1 MAVGFRKPQEF
12 CGGLETFSLPTR
24 PTEDRPLIVGKYT
37 SMDTARIQVK
47 AGNGGNGCISFRREK
62 FVPRG
67 GPDGGDGGNGG
78 NVVFVATLGMSTLI
92 DLRHNPRQVA
102 ENGGHGTGKQKH
114 GADGADRIIKVP
126 AGTIV
131 RDQDTLE
138 MLADLTEPNQ
148 AVVVARGGIGGKGN
162 AHFKSS
168 TFQAPR
174 VAERGEPGEEREIS
188 LEVKLIADVGLLGY
202 PNAGKSTLLART
214 SAATPK
220 IAAYPFTTLR
230 PNLGVVR
237 IDREQNFI
245 LADIPGLIEGA
256 HKGAGLG
263 HQFLR
268 HIERTKMLIHVIDLS
283 ATDGRDP
290 IEDYE
295 RLNQELGHY
304 NDLLTK
310 LPQIIAVNKIDMPEA
325 KANLARVE
333 GYFGQ
338 RKIFPISAITGE
350 GVNLLMQQAYRS
362 LLYLEARAR
371 EEAETTIT
379 FEHELPPEPAARF
392 ELTKTA
398 DRFIISGAEPRRAV
412 LMTDMGNEQALILL
426 YRKLKNMG
434 VMNALAREGAAEGDT
449 VQIDEFEFTYS
460 PRAMQSN

>member
-1 MAVGFRKPQEF
+1 
-12 CGGLETFSLPTR
+12 
-24 PTEDRPLIVGKYT
+24 
-37 SMDTARIQVK
+37 MDTARIQVK

-78 NVVFVATLGMSTLI
+78 NIILVATLGMSTLI
-92 DLRHNPRQVA
+92 DLHHNPRQVA
-102 ENGGHGTGKQKH
+102 DNGGHGTGKQRD
-114 GADGADRIIKVP
+114 GADGADCVVKVP
-126 AGTIV
+126 AGTII
-131 RDQDTLE
+131 RDFDTSEL
-138 MLADLTEPNQ
+138 LADLTAPDQ
-148 AVVVARGGIGGKGN
+148 SVVVARGGIGGKGN
-162 AHFKSS
+162 ARFKSS

-174 VAERGEPGEEREIS
+174 VAEKGEPGEEREIS
-188 LEVKLIADVGLLGY
+188 LEVKLIADIGLVGY

-237 IDREQNFI
+237 INREQNFV

-290 IEDYE
+290 IKDYE
-295 RLNQELGHY
+295 QLNLELGHY
-304 NDLLTK
+304 NALLTK

-325 KANLARVE
+325 KANLTRVE
-333 GYFGQ
+333 EYFGN
-338 RKIFPISAITGE
+338 RKIFPISAITGD
-350 GVNLLMQQAYRS
+350 GVNSLMQQAYRS
-362 LLYLEARAR
+362 LQYLETRAR
-371 EEAETTIT
+371 QEAETTIT
-379 FEHELPPEPAARF
+379 LEQELPPEPSARF
-392 ELTKTA
+392 ELIETEEGFLVT
-398 DRFIISGAEPRRAV
+398 GAEPRRAV
-412 LMTDMGNEQALILL
+412 LMTDMENEQALILL

-434 VMNALAREGAAEGDT
+434 VMNALARAGAVEGDT

-460 PRAMQSN
+460 PKAMQSN

>member
-1 MAVGFRKPQEF
+1 
-12 CGGLETFSLPTR
+12 
-24 PTEDRPLIVGKYT
+24 
-37 SMDTARIQVK
+37 MDTARIQVK

-78 NVVFVATLGMSTLI
+78 NVILTATLGMSTLI
-92 DLRHNPRQVA
+92 DLHHNPRQVA
-102 ENGGHGTGKQKH
+102 ENGGHGTGKQRD
-114 GADGADRIIKVP
+114 GADGTDCVVKVP

-131 RDQDTLE
+131 RDFDTTE
-138 MLADLTEPNQ
+138 TLADLMEPDQ
-148 AVVVARGGIGGKGN
+148 TVVIARGGIGGKGN
-162 AHFKSS
+162 ARFKSS

-174 VAERGEPGEEREIS
+174 VAEKGEPGEEREIS
-188 LEVKLIADVGLLGY
+188 LEIKLIADIGLVGY

-237 IDREQNFI
+237 INREQNFV

-290 IEDYE
+290 IKDYE
-295 RLNQELGHY
+295 QLNLELGHY
-304 NDLLTK
+304 NELLTK
-310 LPQIIAVNKIDMPEA
+310 LPQIIALNKIDMPEA
-325 KANLARVE
+325 EANLERVQT
-333 GYFGQ
+333 YFGK
-338 RKIFPISAITGE
+338 RKVFPISAITGA
-350 GVNLLMQQAYRS
+350 GVNQLMQQAYRS
-362 LLYLEARAR
+362 LQYLETRAR
-371 EEAETTIT
+371 KEAETTIIL
-379 FEHELPPEPAARF
+379 EQELPSEPSARF
-392 ELTKTA
+392 ELVETEEGFAVT
-398 DRFIISGAEPRRAV
+398 GAEPRRAV
-412 LMTDMGNEQALILL
+412 LMTDMENEQALILL

-434 VMNALAREGAAEGDT
+434 VMNALARAGAVEGDT

-460 PRAMQSN
+460 PKTMQSN

>member
-1 MAVGFRKPQEF
+1 
-12 CGGLETFSLPTR
+12 
-24 PTEDRPLIVGKYT
+24 
-37 SMDTARIQVK
+37 MDTARIQIK

-78 NVVFVATLGMSTLI
+78 NVILTATLGMSTLI
-92 DLRHNPRQVA
+92 DLHHNPRQVA
-102 ENGGHGTGKQKH
+102 ENGGHGTGKQRD
-114 GADGADRIIKVP
+114 GADGADCVVKVP

-131 RDQDTLE
+131 RDLE
-138 MLADLTEPNQ
+138 TAEQLADLTEPDQ
-148 AVVVARGGIGGKGN
+148 TVVVARGGIGGKGN
-162 AHFKSS
+162 ARFKSS

-174 VAERGEPGEEREIS
+174 VAEKGEPGEEREIS
-188 LEVKLIADVGLLGY
+188 LEIKLIADVGLVGY

-237 IDREQNFI
+237 INREQNFV

-290 IEDYE
+290 IKDYE
-295 RLNQELGHY
+295 QLNLELGHY
-304 NDLLTK
+304 NELLTK

-325 KANLARVE
+325 KANLTRVQE
-333 GYFGQ
+333 YFGN

-350 GVNLLMQQAYRS
+350 SVDALMQQAYRS
-362 LLYLEARAR
+362 LQHLETRAR
-371 EEAETTIT
+371 KEAETTIT
-379 FEHELPPEPAARF
+379 LEQELSPEPAARF
-392 ELTKTA
+392 ELVETEEGFVVT
-398 DRFIISGAEPRRAV
+398 GAEPRRAV
-412 LMTDMGNEQALILL
+412 LMTDMENEQALVLL

-434 VMNALAREGAAEGDT
+434 VINALARAGAVEGDT

-460 PRAMQSN
+460 PKTMQSS

>member
-1 MAVGFRKPQEF
+1 
-12 CGGLETFSLPTR
+12 
-24 PTEDRPLIVGKYT
+24 
-37 SMDTARIQVK
+37 MDTARIQVK
-47 AGNGGNGCISFRREK
+47 AGDGGNGCISFRREK

-67 GPDGGDGGNGG
+67 GPDGGDGGNGA
-78 NVVFVATLGMSTLI
+78 NIVLVATLGMSTLI

-102 ENGGHGTGKQKH
+102 ENGGHGAGKQRD
-114 GADGADRIIKVP
+114 GADGVDRVIKVP

-138 MLADLTEPNQ
+138 MLADLTEPDQ
-148 AVVVARGGIGGKGN
+148 TVVVARGGIGGKGN

-174 VAERGEPGEEREIS
+174 VAERGEPGEEREIN
-188 LEVKLIADVGLLGY
+188 LEIKLIADVGLVGY

-220 IAAYPFTTLR
+220 IAPYPFTTLR

-283 ATDGRDP
+283 AADGRDP
-290 IEDYE
+290 IADYE
-295 RLNQELGHY
+295 QLNRELGHY
-304 NDLLTK
+304 NTPLTE

-325 KANLARVE
+325 KANLTRVQA
-333 GYFGQ
+333 YFGK
-338 RKIFPISAITGE
+338 RKIFPISAVTGE
-350 GVNLLMQQAYRS
+350 GVNPLMQQAYRS
-362 LLYLEARAR
+362 LQYLESRAR
-371 EEAETTIT
+371 EAAETTIR
-379 FEHELPPEPAARF
+379 FEHELPPEPPARF
-392 ELTKTA
+392 EVVKVEEG
-398 DRFIISGAEPRRAV
+398 FIVSGAEPRRAV
-412 LMTDMGNEQALILL
+412 LMTDMDNEQGLILL

-434 VMNALAREGAAEGDT
+434 VINALAREGAVEGDT

>member
-1 MAVGFRKPQEF
+1 
-12 CGGLETFSLPTR
+12 
-24 PTEDRPLIVGKYT
+24 
-37 SMDTARIQVK
+37 MDTARIQVK

-78 NVVFVATLGMSTLI
+78 NVILIATLGMSTLI
-92 DLRHNPRQVA
+92 DLHHNPRQVA
-102 ENGGHGTGKQKH
+102 ENGGHGIGKKRD
-114 GADGADRIIKVP
+114 GADGVDCVVKVP

-131 RDQDTLE
+131 RDYDTTE
-138 MLADLTEPNQ
+138 TLADLTEPDES
-148 AVVVARGGIGGKGN
+148 VVVARGGIGGKGN
-162 AHFKSS
+162 ARFKSS

-174 VAERGEPGEEREIS
+174 VAEKGEPGEEREIS
-188 LEVKLIADVGLLGY
+188 LEIKLIADIGLVGY

-237 IDREQNFI
+237 INREQNFV

-290 IEDYE
+290 IQDYE
-295 RLNQELGHY
+295 QLNLELDHY
-304 NDLLTK
+304 DALLTK

-325 KANLARVE
+325 KANLTRVQE
-333 GYFGQ
+333 YFGN
-338 RKIFPISAITGE
+338 RKIFPTSAITGD
-350 GVNLLMQQAYRS
+350 GVNSLMQQAYRS
-362 LLYLEARAR
+362 LQYLETRAR
-371 EEAETTIT
+371 KEAETTIT
-379 FEHELPPEPAARF
+379 LEQELPPEPSARF
-392 ELTKTA
+392 ELIKTKDGFLVT
-398 DRFIISGAEPRRAV
+398 GAEPRRAV
-412 LMTDMGNEQALILL
+412 LMTDMENEQALILL
-426 YRKLKNMG
+426 YRKLKNIG
-434 VMNALAREGAAEGDT
+434 VINALARAGAVEGDT

-460 PRAMQSN
+460 PKTMQSS

>member
-1 MAVGFRKPQEF
+1 
-12 CGGLETFSLPTR
+12 
-24 PTEDRPLIVGKYT
+24 
-37 SMDTARIQVK
+37 MDTARIQVK

-78 NVVFVATLGMSTLI
+78 NVILIATLGMSTLI
-92 DLRHNPRQVA
+92 DLHHNPRQVA
-102 ENGGHGTGKQKH
+102 ENGGHGTGKQRD
-114 GADGADRIIKVP
+114 GADGTDCVVKVP

-131 RDQDTLE
+131 RDYDTTE
-138 MLADLTEPNQ
+138 ILADLTAPDES
-148 AVVVARGGIGGKGN
+148 VVVARGGIGGKGN
-162 AHFKSS
+162 ARFKSS

-174 VAERGEPGEEREIS
+174 VAEKGEPGEEREIS
-188 LEVKLIADVGLLGY
+188 LEIKLIADVGLVGY

-237 IDREQNFI
+237 INREQNFV

-290 IEDYE
+290 IKDYE
-295 RLNQELGHY
+295 QLNLELGHY
-304 NDLLTK
+304 NELLTK
-310 LPQIIAVNKIDMPEA
+310 LPQIIALNKIDMPEA
-325 KANLARVE
+325 EVNLARVQA
-333 GYFGQ
+333 YFGK
-338 RKIFPISAITGE
+338 RKVFPISAITGA
-350 GVNLLMQQAYRS
+350 GVNPLMQQAYRS
-362 LLYLEARAR
+362 LQYLEARAR
-371 EEAETTIT
+371 KEAETTIIL
-379 FEHELPPEPAARF
+379 EPELPPEPSARF
-392 ELTKTA
+392 ELVETEEGFAVT
-398 DRFIISGAEPRRAV
+398 GAEPRRAV
-412 LMTDMGNEQALILL
+412 LMTDMENEQALILL

-434 VMNALAREGAAEGDT
+434 VMNALARAGAVEGDP

-460 PRAMQSN
+460 PKAMQSN

>member
-1 MAVGFRKPQEF
+1 
-12 CGGLETFSLPTR
+12 
-24 PTEDRPLIVGKYT
+24 
-37 SMDTARIQVK
+37 MDTAKIQVK
-47 AGNGGNGCISFRREK
+47 AGDGGNGCISFRREK

-67 GPDGGDGGNGG
+67 GPDGGDGGGGG
-78 NVVFVATLGMSTLI
+78 NVVLIATLGMSTLI

-102 ENGGHGTGKQKH
+102 ENGGHGTGKQRD
-114 GADGADRIIKVP
+114 GADGTDRIIKVP

-138 MLADLTEPNQ
+138 MLADLTEPDQ
-148 AVVVARGGIGGKGN
+148 TVIVARGGVGGKGN
-162 AHFKSS
+162 AYFKSS

-174 VAERGEPGEEREIS
+174 VAEKGEPGEEREIS
-188 LEVKLIADVGLLGY
+188 LEIKLIADVGLVGY

-220 IAAYPFTTLR
+220 IASYPFTTLR

-283 ATDGRDP
+283 AVDGRDP

-295 RLNQELGHY
+295 QLNRELGHY
-304 NDLLTK
+304 NTLLTK
-310 LPQIIAVNKIDMPEA
+310 LPQIIALNKMDMPEA
-325 KANLARVE
+325 KANLTRVQT
-333 GYFGQ
+333 YFGK
-338 RKIFPISAITGE
+338 RKIFPISAVTGE
-350 GVNLLMQQAYRS
+350 GVNPLMQQAYRS
-362 LLYLEARAR
+362 LQYLESRAR

-379 FEHELPPEPAARF
+379 FEHELPPEPPARF
-392 ELTKTA
+392 EVVKVEEG
-398 DRFIISGAEPRRAV
+398 FIVNGAEPRRAV
-412 LMTDMGNEQALILL
+412 LMTDMDNEQGLILL

-434 VMNALAREGAAEGDT
+434 VINALARAGAVEGDT

>member
-1 MAVGFRKPQEF
+1 
-12 CGGLETFSLPTR
+12 
-24 PTEDRPLIVGKYT
+24 
-37 SMDTARIQVK
+37 MDTARIQVK

-78 NVVFVATLGMSTLI
+78 NVILTATLGMSTLI
-92 DLRHNPRQVA
+92 DLHHNPRQVA
-102 ENGGHGTGKQKH
+102 ENGGHGTGKQRD
-114 GADGADRIIKVP
+114 GADGTDCVVKVP

-131 RDQDTLE
+131 RDYDTTE
-138 MLADLTEPNQ
+138 TLADLTEPDQ
-148 AVVVARGGIGGKGN
+148 SVVVARGGIGGKGN
-162 AHFKSS
+162 ARFKSS

-174 VAERGEPGEEREIS
+174 VAEKGEPGKEREIS
-188 LEVKLIADVGLLGY
+188 LEIKLIADIGLVGY

-237 IDREQNFI
+237 INREQNFV

-290 IEDYE
+290 IKDYE
-295 RLNQELGHY
+295 QLNLELGHY
-304 NDLLTK
+304 NELLTK
-310 LPQIIAVNKIDMPEA
+310 LPQIVALNKIDMPEA
-325 KANLARVE
+325 EANLARVQA
-333 GYFGQ
+333 YFGK
-338 RKIFPISAITGE
+338 RKVFPISAITGT
-350 GVNLLMQQAYRS
+350 GVNQLMQQAYRS
-362 LLYLEARAR
+362 LQYLETRAQK
-371 EEAETTIT
+371 EAETTIVL
-379 FEHELPPEPAARF
+379 EPELPPEPSARF
-392 ELTKTA
+392 ELIETEEGFAVT
-398 DRFIISGAEPRRAV
+398 GAEPRRAV
-412 LMTDMGNEQALILL
+412 LMTDMENEQALILL

-434 VMNALAREGAAEGDT
+434 VMNALARAGAVEGDT
-449 VQIDEFEFTYS
+449 VQIDEFEFNYS
-460 PRAMQSN
+460 PKAMQSN

>member
-1 MAVGFRKPQEF
+1 
-12 CGGLETFSLPTR
+12 
-24 PTEDRPLIVGKYT
+24 
-37 SMDTARIQVK
+37 MDTARIQVK

-78 NVVFVATLGMSTLI
+78 NVILTATLGMSTLI
-92 DLRHNPRQVA
+92 DLHHNPRQVA
-102 ENGGHGTGKQKH
+102 ENGGHGIGKKRD
-114 GADGADRIIKVP
+114 GADGVDCVVKVP

-131 RDQDTLE
+131 RDIETAEL
-138 MLADLTEPNQ
+138 LADLKAPDES
-148 AVVVARGGIGGKGN
+148 VIVARGGIGGKGN
-162 AHFKSS
+162 SRFKSS

-174 VAERGEPGEEREIS
+174 VAEKGEPGEEREIS
-188 LEVKLIADVGLLGY
+188 LEVKLIADVGLVGY

-237 IDREQNFI
+237 INREQNFV

-256 HKGAGLG
+256 HQGAGLG

-290 IEDYE
+290 IQDYE
-295 RLNQELGHY
+295 QLNIELGHY

-310 LPQIIAVNKIDMPEA
+310 LPQIIAVNKTDMPEA
-325 KANLARVE
+325 KANLTRVQE
-333 GYFGQ
+333 YFGN
-338 RKIFPISAITGE
+338 RKIFPISAITGD
-350 GVNLLMQQAYRS
+350 GVNQLMQQAYRS
-362 LLYLEARAR
+362 LQHLEARAR
-371 EEAETTIT
+371 KEAETTISL
-379 FEHELPPEPAARF
+379 ESELPPEPAARF
-392 ELTKTA
+392 ELVETEEGFAVT
-398 DRFIISGAEPRRAV
+398 GAEPRRAV
-412 LMTDMGNEQALILL
+412 LMTDMENEQALILL

-434 VMNALAREGAAEGDT
+434 VMNALARAGAVEGDA

-460 PRAMQSN
+460 PKAMQSN

>member
-1 MAVGFRKPQEF
+1 
-12 CGGLETFSLPTR
+12 
-24 PTEDRPLIVGKYT
+24 
-37 SMDTARIQVK
+37 MDTARIQVK

-78 NVVFVATLGMSTLI
+78 NVILTATLGMSTLI
-92 DLRHNPRQVA
+92 DLHHNPRQVA
-102 ENGGHGTGKQKH
+102 ENGGHGTGKQRD
-114 GADGADRIIKVP
+114 GADGTDCVVKVP

-131 RDQDTLE
+131 RDYDTTE
-138 MLADLTEPNQ
+138 TLADLTEPDQ
-148 AVVVARGGIGGKGN
+148 TVVVARGGIGGKGN
-162 AHFKSS
+162 ARFKSS

-174 VAERGEPGEEREIS
+174 VAEKGEPGEAREIS
-188 LEVKLIADVGLLGY
+188 LEIKLIADIGLVGY

-237 IDREQNFI
+237 INREQNFV

-290 IEDYE
+290 IKDYE
-295 RLNQELGHY
+295 QLNLELGHY
-304 NDLLTK
+304 NELLTK
-310 LPQIIAVNKIDMPEA
+310 LPQIVALNKIDMPEA
-325 KANLARVE
+325 EANLERVQA
-333 GYFGQ
+333 YFGK
-338 RKIFPISAITGE
+338 RKVFPISAITGAS
-350 GVNLLMQQAYRS
+350 VNQLMQQAYRS
-362 LLYLEARAR
+362 LQYLETRAR
-371 EEAETTIT
+371 KEAETTIIL
-379 FEHELPPEPAARF
+379 EPELPPEPSARF
-392 ELTKTA
+392 ELVETEEGFAVT
-398 DRFIISGAEPRRAV
+398 GAEPRRAV

-434 VMNALAREGAAEGDT
+434 VMNALARAGAVEGDT

-460 PRAMQSN
+460 PKAMQSN

>member
-1 MAVGFRKPQEF
+1 
-12 CGGLETFSLPTR
+12 
-24 PTEDRPLIVGKYT
+24 
-37 SMDTARIQVK
+37 MDTARIQVK
-47 AGNGGNGCISFRREK
+47 AGDGGNGCISFRREK

-78 NVVFVATLGMSTLI
+78 NVTLIATLGMSTLI

-102 ENGGHGTGKQKH
+102 ENGGHGAGKQRV
-114 GADGADRIIKVP
+114 GADGVDRIIKVP

-138 MLADLTEPNQ
+138 MLADLTAPDQ

-174 VAERGEPGEEREIS
+174 VAERGEPGEGREIS
-188 LEVKLIADVGLLGY
+188 LEIKLIADVGLVGY

-220 IAAYPFTTLR
+220 IAPYPFTTLR

-268 HIERTKMLIHVIDLS
+268 HVERTKMLIHVIDLS

-290 IEDYE
+290 IENYE
-295 RLNQELGHY
+295 QLNQELGHY
-304 NDLLTK
+304 NALLTK

-325 KANLARVE
+325 KANLRRVQE
-333 GYFGQ
+333 YFGKL
-338 RKIFPISAITGE
+338 KIFPISAVTGE
-350 GVNLLMQQAYRS
+350 GVNPLMQQAYRS
-362 LLYLEARAR
+362 LQYLEARAR

-379 FEHELPPEPAARF
+379 FEHELPPEPPARF
-392 ELTKTA
+392 ELVKN
-398 DRFIISGAEPRRAV
+398 RGGVRCQRCRA
-412 LMTDMGNEQALILL
+412 AS
-426 YRKLKNMG
+426 RCPH
-434 VMNALAREGAAEGDT
+434 
-449 VQIDEFEFTYS
+449 DEYG
-460 PRAMQSN
+460 